1 MKKIILAGFFIFLI
15 LLVAGGVIAA
25 KIVGGRYA
33 DQKLKAVCLKVKD
46 KATITYDSVSLAL
59 SSLGLVVDGVKI
71 ATPKGQ
77 HFTIAKCIV
86 HSADI
91 EHKPPHYASFSL
103 KGISVPVNEKNFG
116 EEFKQLVDLG
126 YQALTADVFVDFAF
140 EPRAKTFELKT
151 AEFKVHNLGAG
162 ALRFKA
168 TNVILEELKE
178 LVFDN
183 LVIERVHAEYE
194 DKALLGKMV
203 KIASVDE
210 KDILNFLVE
219 GLREDIQR
227 AKQQNNEEAAK
238 TMQELVK
245 FLQNPSALS
254 VKVDLSQPVKVSQI
268 IVSKKISQIV
278 KMFSIS
284 IIAG

>member
-46 KATITYDSVSLAL
+46 KVAVSYDSVSIAIA
-59 SSLGLVVDGVKI
+59 SLGVVVDGVKI

-77 HFTIAKCIV
+77 NLSIAKCV
-86 HSADI
+86 LHSMDL
-91 EHKPPHYASFSL
+91 EHKPPHHASFSL
-103 KGISVPVNEKNFG
+103 KGVTVPVNEKNFG

-126 YQALTADVFVDFAF
+126 YQAITADVFVDFAF

-151 AEFKVHNLGAG
+151 AEFKVHNLGSG

-168 TNVILEELKE
+168 VNVVLDELKD
-178 LVFDN
+178 LFFDN
-183 LVIERVHAEYE
+183 LVIDRVHAEYE
-194 DKALLGKMV
+194 DKALLGKLI

-210 KDILNFLVE
+210 KDILNFLIE

-227 AKQQNNEEAAK
+227 AKQQNNAEAAK
-238 TMQELVK
+238 TLQEIVK
-245 FLQNPSALS
+245 FLQNPTTIS
-254 VKVDLSQPVKVSQI
+254 VKVDLDQPVKVSQI
-268 IVSKKISQIV
+268 MVSKKISQIV